1 MDLIRT
7 VLEPIG
13 VLLTLPT
20 VIDTPELDQLK
31 RDLHTLKG
39 VSGQF
44 DFLEL
49 QKACHQME
57 DMIVLKQQEGSLA
70 AADFTAQGEAL
81 FHEAKSL
88 FLLAD
93 QMHPELK
100 KRLQGLVISLSE
112 FAKLK
117 WAIREKQND
126 LAIGVLDRLMDRPL
140 SDLIQGFS
148 KEAAK
153 IASALGKEV
162 NLQLDGNDILIPK
175 SIFEHL
181 SSTIHLI
188 RNAVDHGLEAPDE
201 REQNGKSPVGSIIV
215 QGRRNRNEVRL
226 LFWDDGRG
234 LDRERI
240 FALAADKGLL
250 EKPLEQ
256 YEEKEIFSFLFLPGF
271 TTRSEVTEIS
281 GRGIGM
287 NALWEQVTSLGG
299 NIEIES
305 TPGQFTCFSIKIPL

>member
-1 MDLIRT
+1 M
-7 VLEPIG
+7 
-13 VLLTLPT
+13 
-20 VIDTPELDQLK
+20 
-31 RDLHTLKG
+31 
-39 VSGQF
+39 
-44 DFLEL
+44 
-49 QKACHQME
+49 
-57 DMIVLKQQEGSLA
+57 
-70 AADFTAQGEAL
+70 
-81 FHEAKSL
+81 
-88 FLLAD
+88 
-93 QMHPELK
+93 
-100 KRLQGLVISLSE
+100 
-112 FAKLK
+112 
-117 WAIREKQND
+117 
-126 LAIGVLDRLMDRPL
+126 
-140 SDLIQGFS
+140 
-148 KEAAK
+148 
-153 IASALGKEV
+153 
-162 NLQLDGNDILIPK
+162 
-175 SIFEHL
+175 
-181 SSTIHLI
+181 
-188 RNAVDHGLEAPDE
+188 
-201 REQNGKSPVGSIIV
+201 